1 MVDARVI
8 AAVTDESGRRVELT
22 EERWLHIVDAHPEV
36 ELHQTAVLNAAS
48 APTRRLLA
56 RRPGEEWCYLQA
68 VGPSRWLKVV
78 VAYAGQTGRIV
89 TAFPRRALP

>member
-1 MVDARVI
+1 MARWAITVG
-8 AAVTDESGRRVELT
+8 DDQGRDVELT
-22 EERWLHIVDAHPEV
+22 AAGWLHILDAHPE
-36 ELHQTAVLNAAS
+36 LGPHRTAVLNAVT
-48 APTRRLLA
+48 APSSRLPG
-56 RRPGEEWCYLQA
+56 RRPGEEWCYLEG